1 MNRSLMTTDSGNKHL
16 DLLYEENAKVIA
28 LFLDWRD
35 KVMNRSFAVTGAV
48 FVAAGW
54 LYQQPDGRIW
64 LPIPF
69 LLGALFSAISLL
81 LDHRN
86 GRILAECFRIGGE
99 IEEEWT
105 GEPKIYKFIGQTRSD
120 PITYNRVLRISYGV
134 LTLLHLL
141 LSLVTKAIA

>member
-1 MNRSLMTTDSGNKHL
+1 MSTDGSNEHVH
-16 DLLYEENAKVIA
+16 LLYEENGRVVAH
-28 LFLDWRD
+28 FLEWRD

-64 LPIPF
+64 LPVPF

-99 IEEEWT
+99 IEERLT
-105 GEPKIYKFIGQTRSD
+105 SQPGIYKFIGQTHSD
-120 PITYNRVLRISYGV
+120 AITYNRVLRIVYSV
-134 LTLLHLL
+134 LTLVHLL
-141 LSLVTKAIA
+141 LSATARVVS